1 VIYAGVWVNDCYKIA
16 ADIVLKSWQR
26 YWDNEKKGRST
37 YDFIPVVGTKVIFP
51 SKRFSGAVY
60 CRMLLHDTM
69 LKKRQLQNW
78 YCRHSYMRLWKCIG
92 NNRTFVTLLQQIWQR
107 KKRYVSFY
115 ISVWHHYEAKS
126 KFHNNRSIVVVTI
139 MWQACKHTIQQNCQ
153 RSTICIF
160 GQS

>member
-1 VIYAGVWVNDCYKIA
+1 MLLVLNAAYVGKLQDLSITVKIAKINSHLGILENDMADRYAKEMASKISKAEIIAPRNISVNDCYKIA

-37 YDFIPVVGTKVIFP
+37 YDFIPVVGTKVILP

-92 NNRTFVTLLQQIWQR
+92 NNRTFVTLLQQI
-107 KKRYVSFY
+107 
-115 ISVWHHYEAKS
+115 
-126 KFHNNRSIVVVTI
+126 
-139 MWQACKHTIQQNCQ
+139 
-153 RSTICIF
+153 
-160 GQS
+160 

>member
-1 VIYAGVWVNDCYKIA
+1 MLLVLNAAYVGKLQDLSITVKIVKINSHLGILENDMADRYAKEMASKISKAEIIAPRNISVNDCYKIA

-92 NNRTFVTLLQQIWQR
+92 NNRTFVTLLQQI
-107 KKRYVSFY
+107 
-115 ISVWHHYEAKS
+115 
-126 KFHNNRSIVVVTI
+126 
-139 MWQACKHTIQQNCQ
+139 
-153 RSTICIF
+153 
-160 GQS
+160 

>member
-1 VIYAGVWVNDCYKIA
+1 MLLVLNAAYVGKLQDLSITVKIAKINSHLGILENDMADRYAKEMASKISKAEIIAPRNISVNDCYKIA

-26 YWDNEKKGRST
+26 YWYNEKKGRST

-92 NNRTFVTLLQQIWQR
+92 NNRTFVTLLQQI
-107 KKRYVSFY
+107 
-115 ISVWHHYEAKS
+115 
-126 KFHNNRSIVVVTI
+126 
-139 MWQACKHTIQQNCQ
+139 
-153 RSTICIF
+153 
-160 GQS
+160 